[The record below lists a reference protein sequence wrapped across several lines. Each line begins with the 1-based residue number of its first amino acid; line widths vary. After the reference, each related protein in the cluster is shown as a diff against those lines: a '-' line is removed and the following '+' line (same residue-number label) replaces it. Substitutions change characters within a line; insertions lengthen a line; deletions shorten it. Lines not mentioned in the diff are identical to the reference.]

1 MKPTVLAGVLLVILG
16 VAALAYQGFTYTDE
30 KTVVELGPLEAQVET
45 EETVPIPPIVG
56 AAAVAGGLALVVVGS
71 KGKS

>member
-1 MKPTVLAGVLLVILG
+1 MKPTVLAGVLLVVLG
-16 VAALAYQGFTYTDE
+16 VAALAYQGFTYTDQ
-30 KTVVELGPLEAQVET
+30 KTVVDLGPLEAQVET

-56 AAAVAGGLALVVVGS
+56 AAAVAGGLALVVGGS